1 VPTEKARLSP
11 LPLLA
16 VALFSG
22 IVLFHLANALTGRSF
37 FRASHLGA
45 ALEYARGPIN
55 LFRPVMV
62 GFNANGTPAALEF
75 PVWQAVAGLAFKAAH
90 STWYGWANL
99 VSLFFFATGL
109 WPLFQLARQYVGER
123 AAWWSMVFFLAQ
135 PLIIVM
141 AGEAATDGFCLV
153 AMLWFLFCADQMIRT
168 KKISWWL
175 PTAFFAALSAVTKLP
190 FFMTAG
196 LCSLFILLGSSVR
209 SPRAWI
215 LLGSAGGVAAI
226 VFSAWSHYA
235 DALSAQALYPYQELR
250 LSQNPSMVFWFFGD
264 LHYRLSP
271 AHWFKGGWRFLHATL
286 GALPMFL
293 LLAAALLRPGN
304 RMPKAWLLATLPTT
318 LIFTHLVLEH
328 WHYYL
333 MCCPAVAMLCGATL
347 ARWENFWTQE
357 MPRPCLR
364 TALAGLILVFSAVD
378 GIVAMK
384 VSLLY
389 DPFKKNL
396 ATVIH
401 EKTKPADKLIV
412 FDPDDWGGEILFRS
426 DRNGLCVFSLENRP
440 GVSTAKGLTELLTNE
455 ADLSRLKA
463 LGYNKLVLLGESP
476 VRFAVEAAN
485 PNSQKVR
492 RHFPEMIS
500 STVDTWPVVYRSE
513 DMLIKDIP

>member
-1 VPTEKARLSP
+1 MQTEKDRLSS

-16 VALFSG
+16 ITLFAG
-22 IVLFHLANALTGRSF
+22 IVLFHLANALTDRSF

-45 ALEYARGPIN
+45 ALEYARGSIN
-55 LFRPVMV
+55 LLKPVMT

-75 PVWQAVAGLAFKAAH
+75 PLWQAAVALAFKAAH
-90 STWYGWANL
+90 STWFGWANL
-99 VSLFFFATGL
+99 ISLFFFATGL

-123 AAWWSMVFFLAQ
+123 AAWWSMVFFLTQ

-141 AGEAATDGFCLV
+141 AGEASTDGFCIV
-153 AMLWFLFCADQMIRT
+153 AMLWFLFCADRLIRT
-168 KKISWWL
+168 KRISWWL
-175 PTAFFAALSAVTKLP
+175 PTVFFAALSAVTKLP

-196 LCSLFILLGSSVR
+196 LCGIFMLINVR
-209 SPRAWI
+209 SLRAWI

-226 VFSAWSHYA
+226 IFFAWSHYA
-235 DALSAQALYPYQELR
+235 DSLSAQALYPYQELR
-250 LSQNPSMVFWFFGD
+250 LSKNPNMVFWFFGD
-264 LHYRLSP
+264 LHYRLNP
-271 AHWFKGGWRFLHATL
+271 ANWIKGGWRFLHATL

-304 RMPKAWLLATLPTT
+304 RMPKAWLIATLLTT
-318 LIFTHLVLEH
+318 LVFTHLVLEH

-347 ARWENFWTQE
+347 ARWEIFWAQE
-357 MPRPCLR
+357 MPRPCLQL
-364 TALAGLILVFSAVD
+364 ALSGLILIFSAVD

-396 ATVIH
+396 AAVIH
-401 EKTKPADKLIV
+401 EQTKPADKLVI

-426 DRNGLCVFSLENRP
+426 ERNGLCVFSLENP
-440 GVSTAKGLTELLTNE
+440 QGVSTAKGLTELLTNE
-455 ADLSRLKA
+455 EDLHRLKA

-476 VRFAVEAAN
+476 VRYAVEAAN
-485 PNSQKVR
+485 PNSHKVR
-492 RHFPEMIS
+492 RHFPESIS
-500 STVDTWPVVYRSE
+500 LNVDAWPVVYHSE
-513 DMLIKDIP
+513 DMLIQEIP